1 MLGIKNKKVKEL
13 LNSYKEISVLQ
24 KTLALLSWDLNV
36 NLPAS
41 AGEERALQIAYI
53 TKLLTDRWLNGKFRD
68 VLDRAVNKKEK
79 FTQEEKAVIRN
90 LKQAGKYYFKVPKEI
105 ITEFAET
112 TSRSFLA
119 WQEAKLNNNF
129 GDFLPHLKKVIR
141 LNQII
146 AQHLG
151 YEDNP
156 YDALLDMYEPG
167 LTTSKM
173 KRIFSLLKPEL
184 LELLER
190 IKKSKTYK
198 QKDGLKQEDYPV
210 DDQKQLA
217 LFILRRIGYDM
228 NSGRMDVSSH
238 PFTESLGRFD
248 VRITNRY
255 STSDFI
261 ESMMVA
267 LHEGGHALYEQGIKK
282 EYSQTPLEGG
292 VSLGVHESQSRFWE
306 NQIGRSYEFIRF
318 VTPILHA
325 FYPQQ
330 LMDFGSETFFKRVV
344 RVRPGLIRTQADE
357 ITYNLHIAIRFEL
370 EDGLINER
378 IDPEDLPNIWNKLMK
393 KYLGVVPTSDSEGV
407 LQDVH
412 WSYGSFGYFPTYT
425 LGNLYAAQFANSIRR
440 EIDIEKLC
448 EKGDFGPILS
458 WLRTN
463 IHQHG
468 SLYWPDEL
476 VRKVTGEQ
484 LNAKYFLAYVKE
496 KYKRVYSL

>member
-1 MLGIKNKKVKEL
+1 
-13 LNSYKEISVLQ
+13 
-24 KTLALLSWDLNV
+24 
-36 NLPAS
+36 
-41 AGEERALQIAYI
+41 
-53 TKLLTDRWLNGKFRD
+53 
-68 VLDRAVNKKEK
+68 
-79 FTQEEKAVIRN
+79 
-90 LKQAGKYYFKVPKEI
+90 
-105 ITEFAET
+105 
-112 TSRSFLA
+112 
-119 WQEAKLNNNF
+119 
-129 GDFLPHLKKVIR
+129 
-141 LNQII
+141 
-146 AQHLG
+146 
-151 YEDNP
+151 
-156 YDALLDMYEPG
+156 
-167 LTTSKM
+167 
-173 KRIFSLLKPEL
+173 
-184 LELLER
+184 
-190 IKKSKTYK
+190 
-198 QKDGLKQEDYPV
+198 
-210 DDQKQLA
+210 
-217 LFILRRIGYDM
+217 
-228 NSGRMDVSSH
+228 
-238 PFTESLGRFD
+238 
-248 VRITNRY
+248 
-255 STSDFI
+255 
-261 ESMMVA
+261 MMVA